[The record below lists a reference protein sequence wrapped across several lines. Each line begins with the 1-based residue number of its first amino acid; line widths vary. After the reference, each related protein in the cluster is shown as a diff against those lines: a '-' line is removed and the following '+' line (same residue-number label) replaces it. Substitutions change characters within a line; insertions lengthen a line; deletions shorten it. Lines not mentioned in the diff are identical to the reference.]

1 MFEGGRP
8 HATFSRPIVAL
19 SCFLVVAATSAAR
32 AEQGF
37 MTLAERRTG
46 AWWIDA
52 EFHPF
57 TTEVRGIPANK
68 INKSWCK
75 ATELRKDLLPK
86 EIVIEENGGDSMEG
100 SEGFLGFSFALE
112 DNFDGSARKQIAL
125 VGVYED
131 CSGKTGNFFMIL
143 DHAAGRFKVRFL
155 SAFPTDHQFLALHK
169 EGKMIMVYDCL
180 DCDHFSTLQWDRKQ
194 KKFVW
199 LSDSEQY

>member
-1 MFEGGRP
+1 MFERVKP
-8 HATFSRPIVAL
+8 RASLSLAVVAL
-19 SCFLVVAATSAAR
+19 SCFLMVAAATAAQ
-32 AEQGF
+32 ADQPF
-37 MTLAERRTG
+37 MTLAEQGYGT
-46 AWWIDA
+46 WWLDA

-75 ATELRKDLLPK
+75 ATEFRKDLLPK

-100 SEGFLGFSFALE
+100 EDGFSGFSFALE

-143 DHAAGRFKVRFL
+143 DQAAGRFKVRFL
-155 SAFPTDHQFLALHK
+155 SAFQTDRQFLALHK
-169 EGKMIMVYDCL
+169 EGKMIEVYYCL
-180 DCDHFSTLQWDRKQ
+180 GCDHFSRLQWDRKQ

-199 LSDSEQY
+199 LPSEQY